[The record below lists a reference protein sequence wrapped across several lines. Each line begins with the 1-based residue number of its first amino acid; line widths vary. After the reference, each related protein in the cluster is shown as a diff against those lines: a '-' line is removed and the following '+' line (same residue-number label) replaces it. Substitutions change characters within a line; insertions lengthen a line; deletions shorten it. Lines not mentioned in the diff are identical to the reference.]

1 MPTQASRTGD
11 ARTVRRF
18 RREDNPPD
26 RSHGM
31 HTAYGDRQSVFFV
44 QSGPDSHEVA
54 DKAMRTAVESG
65 ATGKSPRAT
74 AMWLFANGAG
84 VFVLASAAQF
94 PGESVFS
101 SVWPSVLS
109 GMWAG
114 LLLGM
119 LMVHKPSLW
128 LALVHAA
135 VALAAATA
143 AVAVLGGAPLPA
155 AMQAAGLVAGALIC
169 HALLRWQRT
178 DPAGLAELAPF
189 AQTAFLAAVLLPL
202 STLLAPLLATL
213 LAPVLAASSAT
224 GNWVDPS
231 REWLGAALGVLTILP
246 LILAVPS
253 GADAHAPGAR
263 GRIALVAVAWLPLL
277 FCLWWRLDLLV
288 LGMLPMIA
296 AAAWLEPRWTAAL
309 VLLAGLSVAIF
320 VAGSGS
326 ADMNGTVLLACAVLP
341 TAQSIAILGRQRFR
355 AERAL
360 ADSHDHLR
368 ALTERSPMLIAMLDV
383 DGRHRFANRS
393 YVQWLGM
400 ETSQV
405 MEQLLGQVF
414 GDNTSVT
421 APFQRA
427 VGGQRQRQQVDMP
440 DGRSLDLQFEP
451 RFAPDGPVDG
461 VHLLAQDASWRGTHE
476 RALDTLL
483 AGAIDP
489 CLVLDAAGMV
499 VKSNSRCQ
507 ALLGVSAEGMRGK
520 SLLAW
525 LQAAS
530 ADAVAAALP
539 RLIDDALP
547 QGLPQALE
555 LHACGADGIGF
566 PIELQLAPIHG
577 PRGTQVLVALQDLR
591 PHLAR
596 EELMNGA
603 RNQAET
609 TLNAIGEAVVA
620 CDLQQ
625 RITVFNPAAVQ
636 MSGWSEREALGKP
649 LGEVLRFIDAQSSA
663 ELPSLLGAAVTRNAA
678 TRKHPDKLLLRR
690 DGERAAVAESA
701 APMHDQFGQTNGG
714 VVLLHDVSHSQAQA
728 QSLTHQAQHDHLTGL
743 PNRVLLHDRLSQ
755 ALAQMDRGYKGALL
769 YLDLDKFKPINDRL
783 GHPVGD
789 RVLQEVAKRLRECV
803 REDDTVS
810 RQGGDEFVL
819 LLVRLADPRDAAR
832 VAGKLIEAIERPIQ
846 VDGHELCISA
856 SIGIALFP
864 QDGSDTG
871 TVTRHADAALYH
883 AKDGGRGRYSYFTDI
898 MGASAEERMRTEHDL
913 RVALSNGD
921 FLLAWQP
928 QVYRSEQRIVGVEAL
943 LRWRQSDGTI
953 VLPEQFLQVAEET
966 GLLVQIDEWVL
977 LQACH
982 QNRRWQCDRLPVGVA
997 PVPVSVNV
1005 SLARLDADRLLAH
1018 VRAVLSETGLEPCW
1032 LEIEFKSAQLFSQD
1046 KAGQSLVAALK
1057 ALGVRVAV
1065 DDYGSGQSSLGD
1077 LARFDFDTLKIDTNF
1092 VQRVEQDAH
1101 SRAVIRAVVGIGH
1114 AMDIRVVAKGV
1125 ERQAQLD
1132 ALRALGCTSMQGR
1145 MFGDAGPADRI
1156 VELLARDACTA
1167 IGEPRAG
1174 AIAAD

>member
-1 MPTQASRTGD
+1 
-11 ARTVRRF
+11 
-18 RREDNPPD
+18 
-26 RSHGM
+26 
-31 HTAYGDRQSVFFV
+31 
-44 QSGPDSHEVA
+44 
-54 DKAMRTAVESG
+54 
-65 ATGKSPRAT
+65 
-74 AMWLFANGAG
+74 MWLFANGAG
-84 VFVLASAAQF
+84 VFVLALAAQL

-109 GMWAG
+109 GMWGG
-114 LLLGM
+114 LLLGV

-128 LALVHAA
+128 LVLAHAS
-135 VALAAATA
+135 VALAAATG
-143 AVAVLGGAPLPA
+143 AVAVPGGAPVPA
-155 AMQAAGLVAGALIC
+155 AMQAAGLVAGALVC
-169 HALLRWQRT
+169 HALLRWRHT
-178 DPAGLAELAPF
+178 DPVGLAELAPF
-189 AQTAFLAAVLLPL
+189 AQTAFVAAALLPL
-202 STLLAPLLATL
+202 STLLLPLLANG
-213 LAPVLAASSAT
+213 S
-224 GNWVDPS
+224 WFEPS
-231 REWLGAALGVLTILP
+231 REWLGAALGVLAILP
-246 LILAVPS
+246 LVLALPS
-253 GADAHAPGAR
+253 GADALPTGAPGR
-263 GRIALVAVAWLPLL
+263 VAVVAMAWLPLL
-277 FCLWWRLDLLV
+277 FCLWWRPDLLV

-296 AAAWLEPRWTAAL
+296 AAAWLGPRWTAAL

-320 VAGSGS
+320 IAGPAW
-326 ADMNGTVLLACAVLP
+326 ADMNGIVLLACAVLP
-341 TAQSIAILGRQRFR
+341 TAQSMAILGGQRFR

-360 ADSHDHLR
+360 AASHDHLR

-393 YVQWLGM
+393 YAQWLGM

-414 GDNTSVT
+414 GDSISVT

-451 RFAPDGPVDG
+451 RFSPEGPVDG

-483 AGAIDP
+483 AGTIDP
-489 CLVLDAAGMV
+489 SLVLDAAGTV
-499 VKSNSRCQ
+499 VKANSRCQ
-507 ALLGVSAEGMRGK
+507 ALLGVSAVGLRGA
-520 SLLAW
+520 SLSAW

-539 RLIDDALP
+539 RLIDDGQP
-547 QGLPQALE
+547 QRLPQALDE
-555 LHACGADGIGF
+555 LQARSADGIAF
-566 PIELQLAPIHG
+566 PIELQLAPIDG

-591 PHLAR
+591 PRLAR
-596 EELMNGA
+596 EALMTGA

-636 MSGWSEREALGKP
+636 MSGWPEREALGKP
-649 LGEVLRFIDAQSSA
+649 LGEVLRFIDAQNSA
-663 ELPSLLGAAVTRNAA
+663 ELPSLLGAAVTRNVAS
-678 TRKHPDKLLLRR
+678 RKHPDKLLLRC
-690 DGERAAVAESA
+690 DGKRAAVAESA
-701 APMHDQFGQTNGG
+701 APMRDQFGQTNGG
-714 VVLLHDVSHSQAQA
+714 VVLLHDVSHSRAQA

-789 RVLQEVAKRLRECV
+789 HVLQEVARRLRECV

-883 AKDGGRGRYSYFTDI
+883 AKDAGRGRYSYFTDI

-928 QVYRSEQRIVGVEAL
+928 QVHRPEQRVSGVEAL

-953 VLPEQFLQVAEET
+953 VLPEEFLQVAEET

-977 LQACH
+977 LQACR
-982 QNRRWQCDRLPVGVA
+982 QNRRWQCERPQVGVA

-1018 VRAVLSETGLEPCW
+1018 VRAVLDETGLEPCW
-1032 LEIEFKSAQLFSQD
+1032 LEIEFKSAQLFSQE

-1077 LARFDFDTLKIDTNF
+1077 LARFDFDTLKIDRGF
-1092 VQRVEQDAH
+1092 IERVEQDAH
-1101 SRAVIRAVVGIGH
+1101 SRAVIKAVVGIGH

-1132 ALRALGCTSMQGR
+1132 ALVALGCTSMQGR
-1145 MFGDAGPADRI
+1145 IFGDAGPADRI
-1156 VELLARDACTA
+1156 PALLARDAA
-1167 IGEPRAG
+1167 ALIGERAAG

>member
-1 MPTQASRTGD
+1 MS
-11 ARTVRRF
+11 
-18 RREDNPPD
+18 
-26 RSHGM
+26 
-31 HTAYGDRQSVFFV
+31 
-44 QSGPDSHEVA
+44 
-54 DKAMRTAVESG
+54 TAVESG
-65 ATGKSPRAT
+65 ATGTSSRAT

-84 VFVLASAAQF
+84 VFVLASAAQL

-101 SVWPSVLS
+101 SVWSSVLA

-114 LLLGM
+114 LLLGV
-119 LMVHKPSLW
+119 LMVHKPSPW
-128 LALVHAA
+128 LALAHAA
-135 VALAAATA
+135 VALVAATG
-143 AVAVLGGAPLPA
+143 AVAVLGGAPVPA
-155 AMQAAGLVAGALIC
+155 AVQAAGLVAGALIC
-169 HALLRWQRT
+169 HALLRWRHT

-189 AQTAFLAAVLLPL
+189 AQTAFLAAALLPL
-202 STLLAPLLATL
+202 STLLLPL
-213 LAPVLAASSAT
+213 PSNGS
-224 GNWVDPS
+224 WIEPS

-246 LILAVPS
+246 LVLAVPS
-253 GADAHAPGAR
+253 GADVLPTGAR
-263 GRIALVAVAWLPLL
+263 GRFAVVAVAWLPLL
-277 FCLWWRLDLLV
+277 FCLWWRPDLLV
-288 LGMLPMIA
+288 LGMLPMVA
-296 AAAWLEPRWTAAL
+296 AAAWLGPRWTAVL

-320 VAGSGS
+320 AAGSAA
-326 ADMNGTVLLACAVLP
+326 ADMDVVTVLLACAVLP
-341 TAQSIAILGRQRFR
+341 TAQSIAILGGQRFR

-360 ADSHDHLR
+360 AASHDHLR

-393 YVQWLGM
+393 YAQWLGM
-400 ETSQV
+400 ETTQV

-414 GDNTSVT
+414 GDSIAVT

-451 RFAPDGPVDG
+451 RFSPDGPVDG

-483 AGAIDP
+483 AGTIDP
-489 CLVLDAAGMV
+489 SLVLDAAGTV
-499 VKSNSRCQ
+499 VKSNGQCQ
-507 ALLGVSAEGMRGK
+507 ALLGVSAEGMRGA
-520 SLLAW
+520 SLSAW

-530 ADAVAAALP
+530 ANAVAAALP
-539 RLIDDALP
+539 RLIDDGQP
-547 QGLPQALE
+547 QRLTQALE
-555 LHACGADGIGF
+555 LHARSADGIAF
-566 PIELQLAPIHG
+566 PVELQLAPLHG
-577 PRGTQVLVALQDLR
+577 PRGTHVLVALQDLR

-596 EELMNGA
+596 EALMTGA

-649 LGEVLRFIDAQSSA
+649 LGEVLRFIDAQSST
-663 ELPSLLGAAVTRNAA
+663 ELPSLLGTAVTRNAA

-690 DGERAAVAESA
+690 DGKRAAVAESA

-789 RVLQEVAKRLRECV
+789 RVLQEVARRLRECV

-928 QVYRSEQRIVGVEAL
+928 QVHRTGQRIAGVEAL

-953 VLPEQFLQVAEET
+953 VLPEEFLQVAEET

-977 LQACH
+977 LHACR
-982 QNRRWQCDRLPVGVA
+982 QNRRWQCGRPPVGVA

-1018 VRAVLSETGLEPCW
+1018 VRAVLDETGLEPCL
-1032 LEIEFKSAQLFSQD
+1032 LEIEFKSAQLFSRD
-1046 KAGQSLVAALK
+1046 EAGQSLVAALK

-1077 LARFDFDTLKIDTNF
+1077 LARFDFDTLKIDRGF
-1092 VQRVEQDAH
+1092 IERVEQDAH
-1101 SRAVIRAVVGIGH
+1101 SRAVVRAVVGIGH
-1114 AMDIRVVAKGV
+1114 AMGIRVVAKGV

-1132 ALRALGCTSMQGR
+1132 ALVALGCTSMQGR

-1156 VELLARDACTA
+1156 PALLARDAATL
-1167 IGEPRAG
+1167 IGEGAAG